1 MALEVA
7 AQKELVQAVASVACP
22 TVPFNALGAVEM
34 VCPKLLVC
42 GDADH
47 DFPVGQF
54 AFLAKRYADP
64 KQVEILR
71 GADHFFLDHTDD
83 IAKVTAAFFASW
95 LDFRALGTS

>member
-7 AQKELVQAVASVACP
+7 AQEGLVQAVASIACP
-22 TVPFNALGAVEM
+22 TAPFNALGAVEM
-34 VCPKLLVC
+34 VPPKLLVC

-54 AFLAKRYADP
+54 AFLAKRYTDP

-71 GADHFFLDHTDD
+71 GADHFFLDHTED
-83 IAKVTAAFFASW
+83 IASMAAHFFASC
-95 LDFRALGTS
+95 LDCDALSTS